1 MIVDDNFINRE
12 SLKKVLGPLNEIFDL
27 QIIESDDGDKAV
39 EVFKSYNFLKNKQ
52 NIQIIFMDLNMGKMN
67 GDIATK

>member
-12 SLKKVLGPLNEIFDL
+12 SFKKALRPLSETYDL

-39 EVFKSYNFLKNKQ
+39 EVFK
-52 NIQIIFMDLNMGKMN
+52 G
-67 GDIATK
+67 

>member
-39 EVFKSYNFLKNKQ
+39 EVFKIYNFLKNKQ

-67 GDIATK
+67 GDVATK